1 MPEKKEG
8 ETELT
13 PQAVLDETG
22 RKMDRAIDALTRDLG
37 TLRTGR
43 ATPSLIEGIMVD
55 YYGVPTPLKQ
65 IASIS
70 APDARAIMVQPWD
83 RQSLKEIEKSI
94 MKSEMGFNPSND
106 GNVITVPIPALN
118 QERRQDMVRLLKR
131 KLEDQRAAG
140 RPGGTEETGARKID
154 FPGPEPTGPGAAAK
168 DHRRPYQDHRSS
180 RNRQR
185 SGDNAGLIMQ
195 VRIASS
201 NPLPE
206 ETSEEISEEA
216 SKEASKVPVHVA
228 IIMDGNGR
236 WAKKRGLP
244 RLAGHRMGVDCIQR
258 VLNTL
263 GGKGV
268 KYVTLYAF
276 STENWNRP
284 PDEVEGI
291 LEIMYDALQDQTQS
305 LHENNVHIVH
315 IGKADKLSPALL
327 EAVAFAQD
335 LTRENTGV
343 TLNVAFDYGGR
354 NEILEAVKQV
364 IRDQVPPEDIDEEL
378 FSKYL
383 FTSHSPDPDLI
394 IRTGGEMRI
403 SNFLLW
409 QSAYS
414 EYYHTSTLWP
424 DLDSAELER
433 VLEAFSNRERRFGR
447 VNPED

>member
-1 MPEKKEG
+1 
-8 ETELT
+8 
-13 PQAVLDETG
+13 
-22 RKMDRAIDALTRDLG
+22 
-37 TLRTGR
+37 
-43 ATPSLIEGIMVD
+43 
-55 YYGVPTPLKQ
+55 
-65 IASIS
+65 
-70 APDARAIMVQPWD
+70 
-83 RQSLKEIEKSI
+83 
-94 MKSEMGFNPSND
+94 
-106 GNVITVPIPALN
+106 
-118 QERRQDMVRLLKR
+118 
-131 KLEDQRAAG
+131 
-140 RPGGTEETGARKID
+140 
-154 FPGPEPTGPGAAAK
+154 
-168 DHRRPYQDHRSS
+168 
-180 RNRQR
+180 
-185 SGDNAGLIMQ
+185 MQ
-195 VRIASS
+195 VKIATS

-206 ETSEEISEEA
+206 GS

-284 PDEVEGI
+284 PEEVEGI
-291 LEIMYDALQDQTQS
+291 LEIMYDALRDQTQS

-315 IGKADKLSPALL
+315 IGKDDKLNQALL

-364 IRDQVPPEDIDEEL
+364 IRDQVSPEDVDEEL

-447 VNPED
+447 VNPGD